1 MASAKANIFYF
12 GDAKDVGLL
21 DQAIEWAKLAID
33 CAVPPELELDA
44 QIEAYGMLSA
54 LLAYRLVDRYCRGPT
69 DAVPVPD
76 SPRSAADPFNDAM
89 LVAKKVVSLT
99 SKGSALYPAALLQHA
114 FNTLLYGRVFSS
126 KETRR
131 QAMSEFRCAAE
142 AAGNDLRVRTQALL
156 GWASTAYDIQDWYS
170 CMRAHQKLLN
180 NVEDLVWLGLSTSQ
194 QIQLISREELG
205 VCELGSHS
213 ARAAVCNGSI
223 ATALGWLD
231 QCRSIAWQKISN
243 LRVSSTRLARIAP
256 DLARELQVVSRTL
269 EEGTFQD
276 HLSGVGGDVAY
287 EVDRQR
293 RHRAA
298 EEWNHLINKVRSVQ
312 GFESFLRPKTAE
324 QLSSLDLDGYV
335 VVLNVHEDRCD
346 AFILHGGITDIRLCR
361 LDPMRLN
368 QAIATNLYY
377 KLQSATTRSNL
388 SRGDELRRSVP
399 CHGRNPNKIMA
410 DVLSDLWDSLV
421 KPILDFINLEP
432 YNKGSTP
439 PRLWWCPNGPLTFL
453 PLHAAGLYD
462 TSNRG
467 TKVYEYVASSYT
479 PTVSML
485 ADKLDRQHLENL
497 KGFLAVSQPSGNP
510 SIPKTVEEVESVV
523 AVTKQHDPAMEILWL
538 NETGATAKSVLDG
551 MTEYSWIHLACHASQ
566 DHINPLDSEF
576 MLYDRPL
583 KLSEIAAH
591 AHPHADFAFLSAC
604 QTATGDPKTME
615 EAVHLA
621 AGMLVVGFRSV
632 VATMWSVRDRD
643 APIVADA
650 FYQKLFSGGK
660 VNGGM
665 SGIALHHAIMTLRE
679 RVGAEEFMSWVPFIH
694 VGA

>member
-1 MASAKANIFYF
+1 MPWPVRFPGDLRRSRLRRKFPRTLSEGNTRSLDCVVSTCEPAPDTLPKSTNRDAQKVEHLYRMGKALEEEVTLNSNDLEYHISLVDQLHKAFEDHPALDLLDQSIAITREILLSIQTPDDRARALCKLGYSYYLRLRHSDGNDSLDGLSCAKYFDQAESIKKLDVRDYFIRAHAIFTVGSTRSDAQYIAKAASMWEKLFNQGLLQGSHRHHLLLRMASAKANIFYF

-298 EEWNHLINKVRSVQ
+298 EEWNHLINK
-312 GFESFLRPKTAE
+312 
-324 QLSSLDLDGYV
+324 
-335 VVLNVHEDRCD
+335 
-346 AFILHGGITDIRLCR
+346 
-361 LDPMRLN
+361 
-368 QAIATNLYY
+368 
-377 KLQSATTRSNL
+377 
-388 SRGDELRRSVP
+388 
-399 CHGRNPNKIMA
+399 
-410 DVLSDLWDSLV
+410 
-421 KPILDFINLEP
+421 
-432 YNKGSTP
+432 
-439 PRLWWCPNGPLTFL
+439 
-453 PLHAAGLYD
+453 
-462 TSNRG
+462 
-467 TKVYEYVASSYT
+467 
-479 PTVSML
+479 
-485 ADKLDRQHLENL
+485 
-497 KGFLAVSQPSGNP
+497 
-510 SIPKTVEEVESVV
+510 
-523 AVTKQHDPAMEILWL
+523 
-538 NETGATAKSVLDG
+538 
-551 MTEYSWIHLACHASQ
+551 
-566 DHINPLDSEF
+566 
-576 MLYDRPL
+576 
-583 KLSEIAAH
+583 
-591 AHPHADFAFLSAC
+591 
-604 QTATGDPKTME
+604 
-615 EAVHLA
+615 
-621 AGMLVVGFRSV
+621 
-632 VATMWSVRDRD
+632 
-643 APIVADA
+643 
-650 FYQKLFSGGK
+650 
-660 VNGGM
+660 
-665 SGIALHHAIMTLRE
+665 
-679 RVGAEEFMSWVPFIH
+679 
-694 VGA
+694 